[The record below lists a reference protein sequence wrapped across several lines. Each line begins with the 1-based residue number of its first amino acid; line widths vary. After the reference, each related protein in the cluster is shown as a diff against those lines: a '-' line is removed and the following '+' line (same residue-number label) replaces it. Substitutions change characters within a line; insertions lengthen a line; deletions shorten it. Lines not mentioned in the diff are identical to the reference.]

1 LINRL
6 TGVWPDIGSRFATVK
21 LVHHSGDLS
30 QMSSPYLKD
39 PAVRSSA
46 ARGTVHEET
55 EVRRVLLLADTKRA
69 AKGGFTKDD
78 GIGTTL
84 P

>member
-1 LINRL
+1 
-6 TGVWPDIGSRFATVK
+6 
-21 LVHHSGDLS
+21 
-30 QMSSPYLKD
+30 MSSPYLKD